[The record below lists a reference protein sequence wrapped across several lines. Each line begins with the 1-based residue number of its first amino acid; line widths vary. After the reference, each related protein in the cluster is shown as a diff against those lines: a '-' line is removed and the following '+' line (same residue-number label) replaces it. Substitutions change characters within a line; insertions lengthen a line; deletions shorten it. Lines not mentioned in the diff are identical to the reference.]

1 MPDGVTIPGG
11 PSFAGAPNGA
21 TAPAITMTVPY
32 ARTTY
37 LHVPRR
43 DLVLGVAD
51 SLYLRV
57 TIVDSDSVDALAL
70 ELTGG
75 LGGPALQM
83 LVWPDTYYRTSWDYG
98 ARPHCPPPPIWT
110 GLGVISDAV
119 GAFDISFPTN
129 TMASWPR
136 RCAYALQL
144 DWDSGSG
151 ASLLSDGHLH
161 LRPSIARTVTPLI
174 MLTDPNPAVLTDPDT
189 DVIFLDGAPS
199 S

>member
-1 MPDGVTIPGG
+1 MA
-11 PSFAGAPNGA
+11 SFA
-21 TAPAITMTVPY
+21 MTVPY
-32 ARTTY
+32 MRTSPV
-37 LHVPRR
+37 HIPRH
-43 DLVLGVAD
+43 DLVLGSAD
-51 SLYLRV
+51 SLLLRV
-57 TIVDSDSVDALAL
+57 TVVDADNVCAQAL

-119 GAFDISFPTN
+119 VAFDITFPTN

-151 ASLLSDGHLH
+151 ASLLTDGHIH
-161 LRPSIARTVTPLI
+161 LRPSVARTVQPVI
-174 MLTDPNPAVLTDPDT
+174 MLTDPDPAVLTDPDT
-189 DVIFLDGAPS
+189 GVIFLDGALS